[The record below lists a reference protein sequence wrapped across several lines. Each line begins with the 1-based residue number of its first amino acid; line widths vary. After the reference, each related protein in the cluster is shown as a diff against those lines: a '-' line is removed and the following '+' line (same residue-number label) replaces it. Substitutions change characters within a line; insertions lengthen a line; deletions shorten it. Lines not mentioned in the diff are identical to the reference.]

1 MRAGVTSIL
10 TSRFPKTEELSLCQG
25 SLKPSYTQRYKTI
38 HLSSTAS
45 RLSTGDGGW
54 YTWKLSLQLC
64 FLFLVAPGREKMIIQ
79 GKASLRTLQDYVL
92 VGESKRI
99 PSQKRR
105 AEGTKRKAEAKEHCK
120 YQ

>member
-1 MRAGVTSIL
+1 MVHLEIVFTAL
-10 TSRFPKTEELSLCQG
+10 FPISG
-25 SLKPSYTQRYKTI
+25 SPRK
-38 HLSSTAS
+38 
-45 RLSTGDGGW
+45 G
-54 YTWKLSLQLC
+54 
-64 FLFLVAPGREKMIIQ
+64 KMIIQ

-105 AEGTKRKAEAKEHCK
+105 AEGTKRKAEPKEHCK